1 MLFLRIGL
9 PITTGLFV
17 PSIFLIAS
25 VIKYMIACKGQG
37 TLIGPCWTS
46 APFWHLLYKT
56 KYQRYSYVKDI
67 LFIEHPNE
75 FLNVGN
81 YKGSLL
87 GSSKFKS
94 SIFAARLVVK

>member
-1 MLFLRIGL
+1 
-9 PITTGLFV
+9 
-17 PSIFLIAS
+17 
-25 VIKYMIACKGQG
+25 MIACKGQG
-37 TLIGPCWTS
+37 TLIDPCWLS
-46 APFWHLLYKT
+46 PSFWPLLYKT

-67 LFIEHPNE
+67 VFIEHPNE
-75 FLNVGN
+75 FLIAGN

>member
-1 MLFLRIGL
+1 MFFLRIGL

-17 PSIFLIAS
+17 PPIFLIAS

-37 TLIGPCWTS
+37 TLIGPCWPS
-46 APFWHLLYKT
+46 APFWPLLYKT
-56 KYQRYSYVKDI
+56 KYQRYSYVKYI

-87 GSSKFKS
+87 GHQSSKAVFLP
-94 SIFAARLVVK
+94 LV